1 MITQREYSKR
11 RKKLAQSLKKNS
23 LALVLS
29 ATPKCRSHD
38 TEYPYRQNSSFYYL
52 SGFKEDNAALLI
64 IKRKKAVKTI
74 LFVQKKDKT
83 LELWNGYRLGE
94 IEAKKRFFFDE
105 VYTIDELE
113 KYLLE
118 YAQESTTFYYDFQD
132 EGVKKYSTILDAINS
147 HKNIIELISYLRL
160 IKSNAEIQLIKRAIE
175 ITKNAHHQAMGFK
188 KVAKFEYELQAEIE
202 YIFKKSG
209 AYSDAYT
216 SIVACGNAANTLHY
230 IENSQKL
237 VDKKLIL
244 IDAGCE
250 YDYYASDITRTI
262 PVNGKFTKAQKELYE
277 MVLDVELEI
286 ISMIRPK
293 VKRSLLQERA
303 VDLLT
308 QGMMKLKILSGDKK
322 ELIKSEAYKKYYP
335 HGIGHWMGLDVH
347 DDAPYKDKFGNE
359 ILLQKGMVLTIEPG
373 IYIDEN
379 ERAVPKKYRGIGI
392 RIEDDILVSKDGC
405 INLSEDIAKSVEA
418 IEKISN

>member
-1 MITQREYSKR
+1 MITQKEYNKR
-11 RKKLAQSLKKNS
+11 RKKFAQSLKKNS
-23 LALVLS
+23 LALILS
-29 ATPKCRSHD
+29 AMPKCRSHD

-52 SGFKEDNAALLI
+52 TGFKEDNSALVI
-64 IKRKKAVKTI
+64 WKRKKEVKTV

-94 IEAKKRFFFDE
+94 IEAKKKFFVDE
-105 VYTIDELE
+105 VYVIDMLE

-118 YAQESTTFYYDFQD
+118 YSKESRTFYYDFQD
-132 EGVKKYSTILDAINS
+132 ERVKKYSQILDVISS
-147 HKNIIELISYLRL
+147 HKSVIEPISYLRL
-160 IKSNAEIQLIKRAIE
+160 IKSNAEIKLIKKAIE
-175 ITKNAHHQAMGFK
+175 ITKDAHHKAMKLK
-188 KVAKFEYELQAEIE
+188 KRGKFEYEVQAKIE

-230 IENSQKL
+230 IENSQRL

-277 MVLDVELEI
+277 MVLDVQLEI

-293 VKRSLLQERA
+293 VKRSVLQERA
-303 VDLLT
+303 VELLT
-308 QGMMKLKILSGDKK
+308 QGMIALKILKGNVE

-347 DDAPYKDKFGNE
+347 DEAPYKDKYGNE

-379 ERAVPKKYRGIGI
+379 ERSVPPKYRGIGI

-405 INLSEDIAKSVEA
+405 INLSEGIAKSVKA